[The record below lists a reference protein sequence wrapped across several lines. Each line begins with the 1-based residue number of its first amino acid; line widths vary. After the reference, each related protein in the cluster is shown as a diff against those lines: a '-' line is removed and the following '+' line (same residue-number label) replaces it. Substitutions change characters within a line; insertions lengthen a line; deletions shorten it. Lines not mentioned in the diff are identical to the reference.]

1 MYATAP
7 LSLFRSHPEAAS
19 RPPPEGQNSGYLV
32 LKSADDD
39 AEDYEAFCCGDAKGV
54 WELPFPQNRVL
65 NVHDGDDDEAVVFVP
80 VHDQPLASNRYYA
93 VIATGKYKGLISTC
107 SREEDVTTDCFCRCI
122 RNAEPRPFDPADVY
136 QQMEIVQ
143 HRRGEFTA
151 RAVADDGIPSTLYR
165 GKYWKVYS
173 SKSKK
178 FDLVEAPGL
187 DAALRSRQL
196 AGATPLGDTFPAAA
210 TTTVGRWYC
219 PFFLIKEGD
228 VVPRQQMVRSAFYE
242 VVLEQRWEPVPE
254 LGNGVPKLASK
265 KAFIGGSV
273 EAKQDPQSPRSGD
286 AYVWFRAATAAGQ
299 RFGVCTSVWE
309 RMLLEVYNGGWVDE
323 GDDTGKVSGGEVLV
337 ERFVMKRMDGSVAMA
352 FDFVHLNKVRAK
364 QV

>member
-1 MYATAP
+1 MYTTAP

-19 RPPPEGQNSGYLV
+19 RSPPEGQNSGYLV

-65 NVHDGDDDEAVVFVP
+65 NVHDGDDDEAVVFME
-80 VHDQPLASNRYYA
+80 
-93 VIATGKYKGLISTC
+93 IISTC

-219 PFFLIKEGD
+219 PFFLIKEGN
-228 VVPRQQMVRSAFYE
+228 VVPRQQMSRSAFYE

-254 LGNGVPKLASK
+254 QGHGVPKLASK
-265 KAFIGGSV
+265 TAFIGGSV
-273 EAKQDPQSPRSGD
+273 EAKQEPQSPRRGD
-286 AYVWFRAATAAGQ
+286 AYVWFRAAAAAAAAGQ

-309 RMLLEVYNGGWVDE
+309 RMLSEEHNGGWVDKE
-323 GDDTGKVSGGEVLV
+323 DEEEEESGKVSGGEVLV
-337 ERFVMKRMDGSVAMA
+337 ERFLMKRMDGSVAMV
-352 FDFVHLNKVRAK
+352 FDFVHLDKVRAK